1 MHEVNAYLFRKKAPR
16 RENLWIV
23 SCGIEE
29 VVLESQPL
37 ESHRLRIPSSC
48 SDSAGKDLFNALATA
63 LNKDDQHNDREDGGN
78 NANKC

>member
-1 MHEVNAYLFRKKAPR
+1 VDRF
-16 RENLWIV
+16 LW
-23 SCGIEE
+23 IEE
-29 VVLESQPL
+29 VVLESHL
-37 ESHRLRIPSSC
+37 LGSHRLRIPSSC